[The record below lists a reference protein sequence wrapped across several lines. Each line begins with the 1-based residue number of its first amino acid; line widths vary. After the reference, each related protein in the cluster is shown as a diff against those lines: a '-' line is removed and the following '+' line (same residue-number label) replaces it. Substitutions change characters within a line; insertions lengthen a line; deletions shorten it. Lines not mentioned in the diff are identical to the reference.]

1 MICSTIF
8 FKKKLANK
16 TCLDDVYQPQS
27 QYNVGHLTVKLH
39 GASKGLHYIIWN
51 IIIIIDIA
59 LSTILFT
66 TFVFFSVPTGPNV
79 TLL

>member
-1 MICSTIF
+1 MLSSANILKNVVYQFDMICSTIF

-39 GASKGLHYIIWN
+39 GASKGLHYII
-51 IIIIIDIA
+51 
-59 LSTILFT
+59 
-66 TFVFFSVPTGPNV
+66 
-79 TLL
+79 

>member
-8 FKKKLANK
+8 FKKELANK

-39 GASKGLHYIIWN
+39 GASKGLHYII
-51 IIIIIDIA
+51 
-59 LSTILFT
+59 
-66 TFVFFSVPTGPNV
+66 
-79 TLL
+79 